1 MIKGNNMM
9 NARNSQE
16 LESKKEGTVPM
27 PRETVAV
34 IPDISDSVLHRF
46 KANNILLLNMS
57 ILRSD
62 GNITES

>member
-16 LESKKEGTVPM
+16 LASKKEGTVPM

-46 KANNILLLNMS
+46 KANNILL
-57 ILRSD
+57 RCV
-62 GNITES
+62 